1 LVLSPDNPAVNQ
13 VANFGRRVRDLRRER
28 GWSQEE
34 LADRSQLTAVHVS
47 RIERGT
53 REVRLT
59 TILRLVAALEARPD
73 KLLRDL

>member
-1 LVLSPDNPAVNQ
+1 MNQ
-13 VANFGRRVRDLRRER
+13 VTGFGRRVRELRREK

-34 LADRSQLTAVHVS
+34 LAERSKLTAVHIS

-53 REVRLT
+53 REARLST
-59 TILRLVAALEARPD
+59 VLKLVAALEVPPD